1 MKGNTL
7 EVEGMYRADIIL
19 VEASH
24 VVYRFGPGCCEND
37 GWGGF
42 FLNYDD
48 ERQKEKELIEVQGT
62 PRIVQGSC
70 AKWLYLKIIRLTMN
84 EERRVETVTRY
95 FIF

>member
-1 MKGNTL
+1 M
-7 EVEGMYRADIIL
+7 
-19 VEASH
+19 
-24 VVYRFGPGCCEND
+24 VYRFGPGCCEND

-42 FLNYDD
+42 FLNDG
-48 ERQKEKELIEVQGT
+48 EGPEENEWIEVQGT